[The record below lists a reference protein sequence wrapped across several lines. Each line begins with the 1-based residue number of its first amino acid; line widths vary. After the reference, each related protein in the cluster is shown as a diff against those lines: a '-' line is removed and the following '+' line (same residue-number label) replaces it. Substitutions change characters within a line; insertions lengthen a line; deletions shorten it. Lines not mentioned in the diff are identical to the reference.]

1 MTSCVSVKKENEMFS
16 IPGICDVVPAGV
28 FFFLIFLDFLD
39 GMPHEKRV
47 KDDDG
52 SRQNS

>member
-1 MTSCVSVKKENEMFS
+1 MTSCVSVKKEKEVVS
-16 IPGICDVVPAGV
+16 IPGICDVIPAI
-28 FFFLIFLDFLD
+28 FFFLFFLDFLD